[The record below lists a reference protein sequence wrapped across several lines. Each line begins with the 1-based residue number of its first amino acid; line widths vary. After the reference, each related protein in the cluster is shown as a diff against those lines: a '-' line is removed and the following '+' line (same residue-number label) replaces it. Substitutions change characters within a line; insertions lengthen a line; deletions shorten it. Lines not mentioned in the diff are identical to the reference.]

1 MSSKPLPS
9 GRVMSK
15 GNGFK
20 ERLSLFREMWYF
32 IRCRKR
38 WWLAPILIFL
48 LLLSLFIVLTE
59 SSALLPFIYTLF

>member
-1 MSSKPLPS
+1 
-9 GRVMSK
+9 MSK
-15 GNGFK
+15 GRGFK
-20 ERLSLFREMWYF
+20 EKLSLISEMWYF
-32 IRCRKR
+32 IRYRKR

>member
-1 MSSKPLPS
+1 
-9 GRVMSK
+9 MSK
-15 GNGFK
+15 GNRFK
-20 ERLSLFREMWYF
+20 ERLSLFKEVWYF
-32 IRCRKR
+32 IRYRKR